1 MSRGW
6 CQLLLRRCADERGQ
20 SLIDTETL
28 VVEIVQDVGALGT
41 SYGLSGAFEG
51 CIGVV
56 EKAPETSRPPIG
68 GGFERGDLSG
78 GGQAVEMGLCKI
90 VERCLLLGGS
100 N

>member
-1 MSRGW
+1 LSRGW

-28 VVEIVQDVGALGT
+28 VVEVIQDVGALGT
-41 SYGLSGAFEG
+41 SYGLSSSFEG
-51 CIGVV
+51 CVSVV
-56 EKAPETSRPPIG
+56 EKAPEAVRPLVG

-90 VERCLLLGGS
+90 VER
-100 N
+100 